1 MLKEQKAKIVEE
13 LSDALS
19 KSPLILLTD
28 YKGLTV
34 DEITK
39 LRDELY
45 EVNAK
50 YRVAKNTLIKLALKN
65 AEVPAAE
72 ELESSLQGTTAV
84 LYTEGDAVLALK
96 ALFKF
101 IKETKKPVVKC
112 GLMDGKFITAEQAKE
127 FSKLPPREVLLAQL
141 VGQMQAPIYG
151 LHAVLSGSLRKL
163 LYALN
168 AIKEKK
174 E

>member
-1 MLKEQKAKIVEE
+1 MLKEKKAKIIEE

-19 KSPLILLTD
+19 KSPLALLTD
-28 YKGLTV
+28 YKGMSV
-34 DEITK
+34 EEITK

-45 EVNAK
+45 KVNAK
-50 YRVAKNTLIKLALKN
+50 YRVVKNTLVKLALER
-65 AEVPAAE
+65 AEIPTD
-72 ELESSLQGTTAV
+72 ELNSSLEGTTAV
-84 LYTEGDAVLALK
+84 LYTEEDAILALK
-96 ALFKF
+96 ALYNFM
-101 IKETKKPVVKC
+101 KETKKPIVKC
-112 GLMDGKFITAEQAKE
+112 GIMEGKFIDAEQAKE
-127 FSKLPPREVLLAQL
+127 FSALPPREILLAQL

-151 LHAVLSGSLRKL
+151 LHAVLSGTLRKL

>member
-1 MLKEQKAKIVEE
+1 MLKEQKIKIVEE
-13 LSDALS
+13 LADALS

-28 YKGLTV
+28 YKGLSV
-34 DEITK
+34 EEITK

-50 YRVAKNTLIKLALKN
+50 YRVAKNTLIKLAFKKAGL
-65 AEVPAAE
+65 PLD
-72 ELESSLQGTTAV
+72 ELESSLQGTTAI

-101 IKETKKPVVKC
+101 IKETEKPVVKC
-112 GLMDGKFITAEQAKE
+112 GLMDGKFISAEEAKE

-151 LHAVLSGSLRKL
+151 LHAVLSGTLRKL